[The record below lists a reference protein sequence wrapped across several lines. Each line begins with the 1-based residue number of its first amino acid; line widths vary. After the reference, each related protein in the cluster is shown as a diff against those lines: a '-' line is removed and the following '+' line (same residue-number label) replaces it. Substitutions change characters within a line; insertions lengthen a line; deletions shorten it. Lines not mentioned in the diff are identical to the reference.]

1 MFASEVNFILL
12 DPSQAFGLK
21 IFVKKM
27 KKEQEKTYYFQVD
40 RSPFFEIFVSF
51 ELIAFAKF
59 GWMFYFLVLV
69 KVSTLEISFFL
80 KIIFNFFFKIFKI
93 IIILTLSYIN
103 IPTRSKVRLFMNY
116 CQKNLHHDT
125 HASGIFFSKI

>member
-80 KIIFNFFFKIFKI
+80 KII
-93 IIILTLSYIN
+93 
-103 IPTRSKVRLFMNY
+103 
-116 CQKNLHHDT
+116 
-125 HASGIFFSKI
+125 